1 MEISL
6 KKTTAA
12 VIALGLSGLASA
24 SGYAPACTKYD
35 VSIPC
40 QVSGWD
46 LGFEALV
53 AEPMN
58 EELFFASAGSSP
70 AVRHQV
76 DPKFKFGFR
85 LEGSYHFGQG
95 NDATL
100 NWTRFDQDYD
110 SALPAGT
117 TVTGTGRAS
126 FKYDLVS
133 LELAQR
139 FDVGPRLDLR
149 AFFGPSFLR
158 VDQFTDSATSAN
170 QTSGPLKRF
179 ASKFHGGGFRGGF
192 DGLYHLTSGFSLAMH
207 GSSGLAVGDV
217 EARNF
222 SVTSGVV
229 STTPTETTNIDTRT
243 VVPFGE
249 AKMGLNYATGSSWG
263 NVSLEGGYFLSGAFH
278 SIHHLLTGNAL
289 PNAVSVSDFGLHGF
303 YFTGKVDTSVA

>member
-58 EELFFASAGSSP
+58 QELFYQSVSGSP
-70 AVRHQV
+70 TVRHQI

-85 LEGSYHFGQG
+85 LEGSYHFGHG

-100 NWTRFDQDYD
+100 NWTRFDQDY
-110 SALPAGT
+110 
-117 TVTGTGRAS
+117 TGAIASTLTGLDARTS
-126 FKYDLVS
+126 FKYDLVN

-139 FDVGPRLDLR
+139 FDVGPRFDLR
-149 AFFGPSFLR
+149 TYFGPSFMR
-158 VDQFTDSATSAN
+158 VDQFIDSTTS
-170 QTSGPLKRF
+170 TSSPVSFTRS

-192 DGLYHLTSGFSLAMH
+192 DGLYQLTSGFSLAMH
-207 GSSGLAVGDV
+207 GSSGLLVGDV
-217 EARNF
+217 ESRNF
-222 SVTSGVV
+222 TV
-229 STTPTETTNIDTRT
+229 STTGVVAGPTVTTNIDTRT

-263 NVSLEGGYFLSGAFH
+263 NVSLEGGYFLSGAFN
-278 SIHHLLTGNAL
+278 SIHHVLASSTL